1 MGTGSVCRRSG
12 QLVKRR
18 GKRAFVSRNG
28 QRAFSVPI
36 IQSGRLGVLG
46 SRVAR
51 GPHIFERL
59 RSRVGYRL
67 CGGKLRVLWPLDSAV
82 AGRRRYLGQGGAGLS
97 YGPDDAEMDGMRP
110 RGLYFGTTAGDY
122 TPRLTRATAG

>member
-82 AGRRRYLGQGGAGLS
+82 AGRRRYLGQGGRGF
-97 YGPDDAEMDGMRP
+97 PMDQTMPKWMACAR
-110 RGLYFGTTAGDY
+110 GDY
-122 TPRLTRATAG
+122 ISGQLQGIIRLG